1 MFEHVLTQGLS
12 QQCPSQN
19 QFYTFIGCLCFCIC
33 STQFLKNYINRQNCL
48 ICVPSP
54 QASSSD
60 TCILPWVFTWFSNGT
75 TGPKQPIKST
85 KSKFAPLKWE
95 NWQRVRSRSLTF
107 VLFCQPFKKP
117 TTNQKT
123 RNQKTKKPKKKTNP
137 KEPNLCYFHESIFLV
152 VLFLLLVFWVSFF
165 WAFWFFG
172 SLYFLF
178 FFFPFSFSL
187 CRRLA

>member
-1 MFEHVLTQGLS
+1 MS
-12 QQCPSQN
+12 QA
-19 QFYTFIGCLCFCIC
+19 
-33 STQFLKNYINRQNCL
+33 
-48 ICVPSP
+48 P

-107 VLFCQPFKKP
+107 VLFCQPFKKT

-123 RNQKTKKPKKKTNP
+123 RNQETKKIKSPKKKTNP
-137 KEPNLCYFHESIFLV
+137 KEPNLCYFHES
-152 VLFLLLVFWVSFF
+152 VFFVGCVF
-165 WAFWFFG
+165 FWFFG
-172 SLYFLF
+172 FLF
-178 FFFPFSFSL
+178 SGLFGFLVLCFFCFFPLSFSL
-187 CRRLA
+187 CSRLA